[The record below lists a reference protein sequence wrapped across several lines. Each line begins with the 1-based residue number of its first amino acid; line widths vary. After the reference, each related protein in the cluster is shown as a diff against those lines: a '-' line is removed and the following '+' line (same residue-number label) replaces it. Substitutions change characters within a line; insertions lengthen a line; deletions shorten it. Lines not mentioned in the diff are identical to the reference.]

1 MKIGLFNYSD
11 NSGGAAR
18 ATYRIHKSLLKQG
31 YNSTLYVNNKF
42 LKDSS
47 VKNIP
52 YILDRNLYKIR
63 TNLIS
68 KFIKI
73 TNPGIKSYYS
83 LSLLSSNWPKFINDS
98 DLDLVHLNWLN
109 GEMMSIEDIAKI
121 TKPIVWTFHDMWPF
135 LGSEHLSNNF
145 NSLDFK
151 NFEEKNFIYKI
162 RHLNEWTYF
171 RKKKSWTKPIHVIT
185 PSRWLEKCVKESELM
200 NNWPIE
206 TIPHPIDVKFW
217 KPDLK
222 DNSRKNIGIDRN
234 KIVLTFGADGGTEA
248 YNKGFDL
255 LLNSLEKIKD
265 FDKNLILCIF
275 GDEKKN
281 KIINKFPVINF
292 GKITNDEKL
301 REIYRATDLL
311 IVPSRS
317 ESFCQVALEAQSC
330 GVPVLAFAV
339 GGLLDIIKDDVT
351 GYLVEPYD
359 TNNFSLKIIN
369 FIKNKKIIL
378 I

>member
-171 RKKKSWTKPIHVIT
+171 RKKKS
-185 PSRWLEKCVKESELM
+185 
-200 NNWPIE
+200 
-206 TIPHPIDVKFW
+206 
-217 KPDLK
+217 
-222 DNSRKNIGIDRN
+222 
-234 KIVLTFGADGGTEA
+234 
-248 YNKGFDL
+248 
-255 LLNSLEKIKD
+255 
-265 FDKNLILCIF
+265 
-275 GDEKKN
+275 
-281 KIINKFPVINF
+281 
-292 GKITNDEKL
+292 
-301 REIYRATDLL
+301 
-311 IVPSRS
+311 
-317 ESFCQVALEAQSC
+317 
-330 GVPVLAFAV
+330 
-339 GGLLDIIKDDVT
+339 
-351 GYLVEPYD
+351 
-359 TNNFSLKIIN
+359 
-369 FIKNKKIIL
+369 
-378 I
+378 